1 MVVNEDKVK
10 EIVSET
16 FKISRADILM
26 DMTPDDIELWDS
38 LGQLMLINNLEK
50 EFNVIFELDEI
61 FEIISI
67 ADVLTILKRKEIV

>member
-1 MVVNEDKVK
+1 MVNEDKVK

-26 DMTPDDIELWDS
+26 GMTPDDIELWDS

-50 EFNVIFELDEI
+50 GFNVIFELDEI

-67 ADVLTILKRKEIV
+67 ADIVSILKRKEIV